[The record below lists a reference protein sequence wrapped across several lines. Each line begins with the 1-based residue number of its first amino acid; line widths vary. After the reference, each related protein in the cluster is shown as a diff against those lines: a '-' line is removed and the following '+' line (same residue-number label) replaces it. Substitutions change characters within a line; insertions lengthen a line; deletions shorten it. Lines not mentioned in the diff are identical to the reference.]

1 MSSYINT
8 TTSGYAIIG
17 VLTVLT
23 LFLMSKKQQPAATPM
38 VARVASTGPTAGA
51 SKAKKQ
57 RSKAYSTKAAAAVP
71 AEPTLKPVVT
81 SKDSTGTTKDEI
93 SNNEFARQMA
103 GLKEG
108 TSLAAKAT
116 APKSKKKSKAKKSKA
131 TQETDVDDEV
141 TAPSTST
148 GRDADDDQSPATS
161 PDVKPTDSTG
171 VADMLEKSGAAPSVL
186 RLTDTATAPAKPVKA
201 AKAEA
206 PVETKKQRQN
216 RKKAEAAKALR
227 AETEKERQVQLE
239 AQRRTARIAE
249 GRPAKDGSQFAA
261 QQKAWTEASPAVTA
275 APSAMLDTFEAPV
288 AAPAVKAEKSAPIAL
303 SEEELIEMAKEDSS
317 EWNTV
322 NKKAKKVKK
331 AAPVEEA
338 QPEPVETKTSSPA
351 ANVSAPISKPVANVS
366 KPTVLKSFGSFTALS
381 ADEKLPE
388 ESEWDV

>member
-23 LFLMSKKQQPAATPM
+23 LFLMSKKQQPVATPM
-38 VARVASTGPTAGA
+38 VARVASTVPTAGA

-57 RSKAYSTKAAAAVP
+57 RSKAYSTKAAAVP
-71 AEPTLKPVVT
+71 AEPSLKPAAT

-93 SNNEFARQMA
+93 TNNEFALQMA

-249 GRPAKDGSQFAA
+249 DRPAKDGSQFAA

-275 APSAMLDTFEAPV
+275 APSTMLDTFNAPV

-338 QPEPVETKTSSPA
+338 QPDLIETKTSSPA
-351 ANVSAPISKPVANVS
+351 ANVSTPISKPVANVS
-366 KPTVLKSFGSFTALS
+366 KPAVLKSFGSFTALS

>member
-8 TTSGYAIIG
+8 TTSGYAILG

-38 VARVASTGPTAGA
+38 VARVAASKPATAP
-51 SKAKKQ
+51 KAKKQ
-57 RSKAYSTKAAAAVP
+57 RSKAYSNKAAAAP
-71 AEPTLKPVVT
+71 ADPTPELPAT
-81 SKDSTGTTKDEI
+81 STTSTGTTKDEI
-93 SNNEFARQMA
+93 SNDEFARQMA

-108 TSLAAKAT
+108 TSLASKAST
-116 APKSKKKSKAKKSKA
+116 ASKSKKKSKTKKAKA
-131 TQETDVDDEV
+131 AQEIDFDDEA

-148 GRDADDDQSPATS
+148 GRDADEDQSPATS
-161 PDVKPTDSTG
+161 PEVKPTDSTG
-171 VADMLEKSGAAPSVL
+171 VADMLEKSAAAPSVL
-186 RLTDTATAPAKPVKA
+186 RLTETNTAPVKTSKSAKT
-201 AKAEA
+201 EA

-227 AETEKERQVQLE
+227 AETEKERQIQLE

-261 QQKAWTEASPAVTA
+261 QQKAWTESSSSVTA
-275 APSAMLDTFEAPV
+275 APAVLDTFEAP
-288 AAPAVKAEKSAPIAL
+288 AAVPATQAEKPVPVGL

-322 NKKAKKVKK
+322 NKKSKKSKKV
-331 AAPVEEA
+331 APIEEV
-338 QPEPVETKTSSPA
+338 QPEAVPETKTVPSG
-351 ANVSAPISKPVANVS
+351 NVSSAPVSKPVATVS
-366 KPTVLKSFGSFTALS
+366 KPVVLKSFGSFTALS
-381 ADEKLPE
+381 ADEQLPN